1 MNITALV
8 LTYNEEIHIERCL
21 RSILPLTQ
29 QIVVVDSLSTDNTVK
44 LARSLGAQ
52 VLERAWENNHSTQV
66 NWALDQLPSTT
77 DWIMR
82 IDADEILTPQLVKQI
97 QVLLPSLK
105 DEVKGISCIRKMVFQ
120 GKLIRYG
127 GVGRNIV
134 LRLFRFKFG
143 RSESRWMDE
152 HIKLSGSTTHLS
164 GALIDDNLRPLSWW
178 QEKHRNYAKREAVDL
193 LNLEYQFLQ
202 KDRKSDESLTNSPI
216 GLKRQIKE
224 GLYAKLP
231 GGIRAAAYFAFR
243 YFVLLGFLDG
253 KQGSQFHYWQAFW
266 YRNLADQ
273 NVASVKKYMREN
285 GLSAKEA
292 IRIVLGISV

>member
-1 MNITALV
+1 M
-8 LTYNEEIHIERCL
+8 
-21 RSILPLTQ
+21 
-29 QIVVVDSLSTDNTVK
+29 
-44 LARSLGAQ
+44 
-52 VLERAWENNHSTQV
+52 
-66 NWALDQLPSTT
+66 
-77 DWIMR
+77 
-82 IDADEILTPQLVKQI
+82 
-97 QVLLPSLK
+97 
-105 DEVKGISCIRKMVFQ
+105 
-120 GKLIRYG
+120 
-127 GVGRNIV
+127 
-134 LRLFRFKFG
+134 
-143 RSESRWMDE
+143 
-152 HIKLSGSTTHLS
+152 
-164 GALIDDNLRPLSWW
+164 SWW

-231 GGIRAAAYFAFR
+231 GGMRAAAYFAFR